1 MCMCTSLSHNRHI
14 HLQHGVVMFGACVAV
29 GARLCRYQSSPYG
42 STTRSVNGHTPRIAL
57 PVREAVEQQ
66 VVRIMK
72 ALLLGSPG
80 EVPDALLAPCWIC
93 HCGEVGFSPCK
104 CW

>member
-1 MCMCTSLSHNRHI
+1 
-14 HLQHGVVMFGACVAV
+14 
-29 GARLCRYQSSPYG
+29 
-42 STTRSVNGHTPRIAL
+42 VNGHKPRIAL

-80 EVPDALLAPCWIC
+80 
-93 HCGEVGFSPCK
+93 GEQLWLSGK
-104 CW
+104 

>member
-1 MCMCTSLSHNRHI
+1 
-14 HLQHGVVMFGACVAV
+14 
-29 GARLCRYQSSPYG
+29 
-42 STTRSVNGHTPRIAL
+42 VNGHKPRIAL

-80 EVPDALLAPCWIC
+80 AKPNTSIAAAFGAVAATFLRTR
-93 HCGEVGFSPCK
+93 
-104 CW
+104 